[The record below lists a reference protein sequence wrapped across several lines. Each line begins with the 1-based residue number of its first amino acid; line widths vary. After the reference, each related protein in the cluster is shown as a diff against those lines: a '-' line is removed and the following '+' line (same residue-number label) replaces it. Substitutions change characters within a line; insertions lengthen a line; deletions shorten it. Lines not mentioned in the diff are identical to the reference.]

1 MNDDDVVVSGASG
14 REAVEE
20 LRRSG
25 ALDALFERLDA
36 GEVEMTGSQGLLPAL
51 LKEALE
57 RGLAAELSEH
67 LGYEKGQA
75 STQARSN
82 TRNGTTKKTV
92 MSEVGAFEIEVPR
105 DRAGSFTPRLVRK
118 GQRRLDG
125 LDAMIISLY
134 AGGMT
139 VRDIRHHLAST
150 IGVEVSAGTISTI
163 TDAVCDAVLEWQHRP
178 LEAFYP
184 VIYLDAIR
192 IKIRRDHTVE
202 NRAAHLAVGV
212 DMEGVKHVLGIWV
225 QADEGAAFWAHVCA
239 ELANR
244 GVRDVLIVCCD
255 GLAGLPEAI
264 EATWP
269 QSMVQTCVVHLIR
282 ASMRF
287 VSYKDRKAVAAAL
300 KSVYSAPNEETARAA
315 LEEFAASD
323 LGARYPQTVAT
334 WQRAWQ
340 RFTPF
345 LAFPPEPRAFPQ
357 RRSRHQTPVAGNL
370 QHRRQTSHPA
380 PHRRRQTRQQTN
392 SPHTPHP
399 RTHHHQLETSPRPTH
414 HRLPRPNHPLPLTPI
429 HRKIDRLSGPG
440 RSHRSEPTRSHL
452 ATMPYP
458 LRR

>member
-1 MNDDDVVVSGASG
+1 MMNDDDVVVARASG

-20 LRRSG
+20 LRSSG

-36 GEVEMTGSQGLLPAL
+36 GEVEMTGSQGLLSAL

-57 RGLAAELSEH
+57 RGLAAELTQH
-67 LGYEKGQA
+67 LGYEKGQT
-75 STQARSN
+75 SGQARSN
-82 TRNGTTKKTV
+82 TRRGTTKKTV

-125 LDAMIISLY
+125 LDSMIISLY

-150 IGVEVSAGTISTI
+150 LGVEVSAGTISTI
-163 TDAVCDAVLEWQHRP
+163 TDAVCEAVLEWQHRP
-178 LEAFYP
+178 LGAFYP

-192 IKIRRDHTVE
+192 IKVRRDHRVE

-225 QADEGAAFWAHVCA
+225 QADEGASFWAHVCA

-244 GVRDVLIVCCD
+244 GLRDVLIVCCD
-255 GLAGLPEAI
+255 GLTGLPEAI

-269 QSMVQTCVVHLIR
+269 QSMVQTCVVRLIR

-287 VSYKDRKAVAAAL
+287 VSYKDRKSVATAL
-300 KSVYSAPNEETARAA
+300 KRVYSAPNEETAREA
-315 LEEFAASD
+315 LEDFAASD

-345 LAFPPEPRAFPQ
+345 LAFPPML
-357 RRSRHQTPVAGNL
+357 RRVVYT
-370 QHRRQTSHPA
+370 
-380 PHRRRQTRQQTN
+380 TN
-392 SPHTPHP
+392 AIESLNY
-399 RTHHHQLETSPRPTH
+399 QL
-414 HRLPRPNHPLPLTPI
+414 
-429 HRKIDRLSGPG
+429 RKITKNRGHFPSEEAAVKLLWLAICNIEDKRAAQRLTDAGKPANKRTGHTRLIQGHTTTNWKQALAQLTTAYPDRI
-440 RSHRSEPTRSHL
+440 T
-452 ATMPYP
+452 PY
-458 LRR
+458 L